1 MKELLDLVD
10 QTGTTDSIAVEIDGE
25 RTPVILLHTTGV
37 KSGAERRTPVIRIER
52 DGVYAVVA
60 SAGGA
65 DTNPSWYHNVKA
77 NPDVVVQDR
86 TEISRFTAREVTDD
100 ERARWWDEAVSTF
113 PPYADYASQTTRAIP
128 VLVLE
133 PRG

>member
-10 QTGTTDSIAVEIDGE
+10 QSGTTDSIAVEIDGE
-25 RTPVILLHTTGV
+25 KTPVILLHTTGV
-37 KSGAERRTPVIRIER
+37 KSGVERRTPVIRIER

-77 NPDVVVQDR
+77 DPDVVVQDGA
-86 TEISRFTAREVTDD
+86 EISRFTAREVTDN
-100 ERARWWDEAVSTF
+100 ERARWWNEAVSTF
-113 PPYADYASQTTRAIP
+113 PPYAHYASQTTRTIP

-133 PRG
+133 SRE